1 MKNSPGWV
9 GATSEAEAKTLGRS
23 PALSGFGEDAVA
35 GFSSSPLHS
44 GQWSP
49 LKSNKD
55 LLGKEMGGE
64 KGFLVQRNSLLR
76 PDLRPLLRPTR
87 RHSSGKLF
95 LSLSPGPFSPSSLT
109 RFPLHLSPGLNL
121 LSCRLVS
128 SGQILVLSCP
138 PAQLH
143 TPDLGQ
149 GQGGA
154 SRTLRLQFPFPLGG
168 RPDHQSVENL
178 IFCFIC
184 LFFCFVLFL
193 RSHRVGGSIKK
204 CKQESQP
211 GLEFPAP
218 VFHRLPLHNCSRDT

>member
-1 MKNSPGWV
+1 M
-9 GATSEAEAKTLGRS
+9 ATSEAEAKTLRGS
-23 PALSGFGEDAVA
+23 PALSRFGENGVA
-35 GFSSSPLHS
+35 GLSSSPLHS

-49 LKSNKD
+49 LKTNRD
-55 LLGKEMGGE
+55 MLGKGVRGE
-64 KGFLVQRNSLLR
+64 KGFLVQKYSLLCPDLRLLLR
-76 PDLRPLLRPTR
+76 PIRS
-87 RHSSGKLF
+87 HSSGKLF

-109 RFPLHLSPGLNL
+109 RFLLHLGPGLNL

-128 SGQILVLSCP
+128 SGQILALSCP
-138 PAQLH
+138 AAQLY
-143 TPDLGQ
+143 TLDLGQ

-154 SRTLRLQFPFPLGG
+154 SRTLRLQFPFPFGG
-168 RPDHQSVENL
+168 WPDHQSVDNL

-193 RSHRVGGSIKK
+193 CSHRVGGSIKK